1 VVSGTADPPAVFE
14 SEPMSQ
20 NRLPP
25 KKEVALALLESS
37 TVFLH
42 LDPRVEEVKVPPW
55 FKRQPQLVLQIGLN
69 MPVPIHDLN
78 LDESGVSC
86 TLSFNRAPHFC
97 HVPWKAIYALVAEDG
112 RGMLWPED
120 IPPEVSAQAHVRA
133 QAQEPR
139 THLHAVPAAAKAAEA
154 RPEPIR
160 ANSRGGQRADAE
172 QPAKKRTRRKPRRED
187 GATPAR
193 ATRGRRPALAPV
205 EPPKPAAAARP
216 AAQASASKT
225 GDEAPRKKR
234 ELPPYLRIVK

>member
-1 VVSGTADPPAVFE
+1 
-14 SEPMSQ
+14 MSP

-25 KKEVALALLESS
+25 KKDVALALLESS

-78 LDESGVSC
+78 LDDVGVSC
-86 TLSFNRAPHFC
+86 TLSFNRMPHFC

-120 IPPEVSAQAHVRA
+120 IPPEVSAQAQVRA
-133 QAQEPR
+133 QTQESR
-139 THLHAVPAAAKAAEA
+139 SRLHAVPAVAAKRAEA

-160 ANSRGGQRADAE
+160 PSARDNARPEAA
-172 QPAKKRTRRKPRRED
+172 QPAKKRTRRKPRREETA
-187 GATPAR
+187 ATSR
-193 ATRGRRPALAPV
+193 ASRNRRPALAPV
-205 EPPKPAAAARP
+205 EPPKPARP
-216 AAQASASKT
+216 AAQASGSKT

-234 ELPPYLRIVK
+234 ELPPYLRVVK

>member
-1 VVSGTADPPAVFE
+1 
-14 SEPMSQ
+14 MSS

-25 KKEVALALLESS
+25 KKDVALALLESS

-78 LDESGVSC
+78 LDDTGVSC
-86 TLSFNRAPHFC
+86 TLSFNRMLHFC

-120 IPPEVSAQAHVRA
+120 IPPEVSAQAQVRA
-133 QAQEPR
+133 QTQETR
-139 THLHAVPAAAKAAEA
+139 SRLHAVPAVAAKRTAEA

-160 ANSRGGQRADAE
+160 STTRDNQRAEAA

-187 GATPAR
+187 TAGTGR
-193 ATRGRRPALAPV
+193 ATRNRRPALAPV
-205 EPPKPAAAARP
+205 EAPKPARP
-216 AAQASASKT
+216 AAQASGTKT
-225 GDEAPRKKR
+225 GEEAPRKKR
-234 ELPPYLRIVK
+234 ELPPYLRVVK

>member
-1 VVSGTADPPAVFE
+1 
-14 SEPMSQ
+14 MSQ

-25 KKEVALALLESS
+25 KKDVALALLESS

-78 LDESGVSC
+78 LDDVGVSC
-86 TLSFNRAPHFC
+86 TLSFNRMPHFC

-120 IPPEVSAQAHVRA
+120 IPPEVSAQAQVRS
-133 QAQEPR
+133 QTQESR
-139 THLHAVPAAAKAAEA
+139 SRLHAVPAVAAKRTADV

-160 ANSRGGQRADAE
+160 SASRDNQRADAA
-172 QPAKKRTRRKPRRED
+172 QPAKKRTRRKPRREETAAA
-187 GATPAR
+187 GRTGR
-193 ATRGRRPALAPV
+193 NRRPALAPV
-205 EPPKPAAAARP
+205 EPPKPARP
-216 AAQASASKT
+216 AAQASGSKNS
-225 GDEAPRKKR
+225 DEAPRKKR
-234 ELPPYLRIVK
+234 ELPPYLRVVK

>member
-1 VVSGTADPPAVFE
+1 
-14 SEPMSQ
+14 MSA

-25 KKEVALALLESS
+25 KKDVALTLLESS

-78 LDESGVSC
+78 LDDAGVSC
-86 TLSFNRAPHFC
+86 TLSFNRTPHYC

-120 IPPEVSAQAHVRA
+120 IPPEVSAQAQVRS
-133 QAQEPR
+133 QTQETR
-139 THLHAVPAAAKAAEA
+139 SRLHAVPAVAAKRAAEA

-160 ANSRGGQRADAE
+160 PSSRADQA
-172 QPAKKRTRRKPRRED
+172 QPAKKRARRKPRREET
-187 GATPAR
+187 GATGRSAR
-193 ATRGRRPALAPV
+193 NRRPALASV
-205 EPPKPAAAARP
+205 EPPKPARP
-216 AAQASASKT
+216 AAQAKA

-234 ELPPYLRIVK
+234 ELPPYLRVVK

>member
-1 VVSGTADPPAVFE
+1 
-14 SEPMSQ
+14 MSQ

-25 KKEVALALLESS
+25 KKDVALALLESS

-78 LDESGVSC
+78 LDDVGVSC
-86 TLSFNRAPHFC
+86 TLSFNRMPHFC

-120 IPPEVSAQAHVRA
+120 IPPEVSAQAQVRA
-133 QAQEPR
+133 QTQESR
-139 THLHAVPAAAKAAEA
+139 SRLHAVPAVAAKRTAEA

-160 ANSRGGQRADAE
+160 PGSLSRDNQRADAA
-172 QPAKKRTRRKPRRED
+172 QPAKKRARRKPRREETA
-187 GATPAR
+187 ATGR
-193 ATRGRRPALAPV
+193 TGRNRRPALAPV
-205 EPPKPAAAARP
+205 EPPKPARP
-216 AAQASASKT
+216 AAQASGSKT
-225 GDEAPRKKR
+225 SDEAPRKKR
-234 ELPPYLRIVK
+234 ELPPYLRVVK